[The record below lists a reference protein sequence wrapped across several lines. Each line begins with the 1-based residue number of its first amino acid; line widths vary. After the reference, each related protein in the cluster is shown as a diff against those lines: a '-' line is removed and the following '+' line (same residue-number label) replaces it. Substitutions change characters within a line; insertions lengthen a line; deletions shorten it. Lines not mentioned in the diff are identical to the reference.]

1 MRKNWFSVPVAA
13 AVAAPF
19 LIVLNAHVALAQ
31 DTSTAATTG
40 ETAEITSAEITT
52 TTTTSTT
59 GTQEVGAPLGEDA
72 STDLD
77 SAAPLPAGTVPVD
90 ESLLPLSA
98 MGDDA
103 LPSLQEAANNPY
115 LRANTAGLT
124 TGRTAGDQ
132 EYGAFTP
139 PPVTPVEDTAADD
152 HNPELMSVLG
162 EEVYNRRV
170 NISTQENTDVE
181 EVIRLLALR
190 ANLNFVYGEGVIKG
204 KITLNLNDVP
214 LGVALQSLLS
224 TQDLAIVREG
234 ENVMRIAP
242 RQILKPGVTADMR
255 TVYIKLNWVPG
266 DTLAKTLSSA
276 VHGSGGSIQPH
287 AESNTLIITD
297 TASNVAILRDL
308 IAQLDVPEK
317 QVMIEARM
325 VELLLRA
332 GRELG
337 SSFDISRIDSNG
349 TSQLTK
355 VGLNDAAGEIIPVD
369 GIISTLAGAN
379 GNPAIGF
386 GGVASI
392 LGQQFDID
400 LMLDG
405 LEQRQIVH
413 TLANPRVITLNNQ
426 QANIEIT
433 RDIPYVEDG
442 QGPTQGS
449 TIQNVEFK
457 QSSVRLNVLPVITNN
472 GYVRMKLEPK
482 QEIFSG
488 FDQITGRV
496 PIIDTRTAL
505 TNVIV
510 KDEDTVVL
518 GGLRQISAGDTKR
531 EFPWLA
537 KSPVLGW
544 LFKNDNKA
552 HEKNDLMLFVTP
564 HIVKA
569 PTLTPAENYKY
580 TRIDAHWDLP
590 DYFFDD
596 SVDQREANHRFEADM
611 DPRNYY
617 PHDLL
622 LPMPPDADT
631 VSNTATAVDS
641 YGASAEQLK

>member
-1 MRKNWFSVPVAA
+1 MRKNWLSVPVAA

-31 DTSTAATTG
+31 DGTAVESG
-40 ETAEITSAEITT
+40 DIV
-52 TTTTSTT
+52 TTSVLAPVDQATAPTT
-59 GTQEVGAPLGEDA
+59 GTLEEGAPLGTA
-72 STDLD
+72 SSNLD
-77 SAAPLPAGTVPVD
+77 SAAPEAPGSLPDVD
-90 ESLLPLSA
+90 GLLPLSA

-103 LPSLQEAANNPY
+103 IPSLQQARNNPY
-115 LRANTAGLT
+115 LRANTAGLE
-124 TGRTAGDQ
+124 TGRTAGGQ
-132 EYGAFTP
+132 EYGAFLP
-139 PPVTPVEDTAADD
+139 PTVTETRDVRQDA
-152 HNPELMSVLG
+152 NQELVNVLG
-162 EEVYNRRV
+162 SEVYNRRV
-170 NISTQENTDVE
+170 NISTPPDTDVE
-181 EVIRLLALR
+181 EVVRLLAER
-190 ANLNFVYGEGVIKG
+190 ADLNFVYGEGVIQG
-204 KITLNLNDVP
+204 KITLNLRDVP

-224 TQDLAIVREG
+224 AQDLAIVREG
-234 ENVMRIAP
+234 DNVMRIA
-242 RQILKPGVTADMR
+242 RRADVKPGAKVDMQ
-255 TVYIKLNWVPG
+255 TVYIKLNWVQA
-266 DTLAKTLSSA
+266 DTLGKTLSAA
-276 VHGSGGSIQPH
+276 VTGGGGVIQPH
-287 AESNTLIITD
+287 VESNTLIITD
-297 TASNVAILRDL
+297 TAPNIAILRDL
-308 IAQLDVPEK
+308 VAQLDVPEK

-325 VELLLRA
+325 VEMLLRA

-349 TSQLTK
+349 TSQLSK
-355 VGLNDAAGEIIPVD
+355 VGLNDNAGDIIPVD

-400 LMLDG
+400 IMLDG

-496 PIIDTRTAL
+496 PIIDTRSAI

-544 LFKNDNKA
+544 FFKNDNKA

-569 PTLTPAENYKY
+569 PQLTPAENYKY

-596 SVDQREANHRFEADM
+596 SVDQREANHRYEADM
-611 DPRNYY
+611 DPRNFY
-617 PHDLL
+617 PQDLL
-622 LPMPPDADT
+622 LPPPDGAEGSSSAASG
-631 VSNTATAVDS
+631 VSGYSST
-641 YGASAEQLK
+641 GEPLK